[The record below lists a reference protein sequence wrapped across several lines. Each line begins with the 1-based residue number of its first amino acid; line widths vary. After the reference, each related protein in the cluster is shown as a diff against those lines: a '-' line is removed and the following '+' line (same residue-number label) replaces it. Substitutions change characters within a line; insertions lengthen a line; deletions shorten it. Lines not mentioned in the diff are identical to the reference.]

1 MATQDDELANKIHG
15 VMNQGISSGAHER
28 EVSGK
33 ICSYDVTVF
42 GHKRAMSDLNAAI
55 GLHQIGKIEMKLAHR
70 EVLCGIY
77 DRLLSQLDGFVI
89 PLGHNAI
96 PPGTRHSRH
105 IYPVLL
111 DIDRLGASR
120 DEFVQAMWQENI
132 RASFH
137 YPVLHLTT
145 AYHKLLELSAG
156 ALPVSERLSERLVS
170 LPLSNVLSAEDV
182 LDVERAIERV
192 VSRT

>member
-1 MATQDDELANKIHG
+1 MKKSVFHPKRTFTRRRSIGARADAAVFSFYATKNLTTGDGGLVATQDDELANKIHG

-77 DRLLSQLDGFVI
+77 DRLLSQLDGI
-89 PLGHNAI
+89 RHPPWTQRNPSWYPPLASHLPSSA
-96 PPGTRHSRH
+96 RH
-105 IYPVLL
+105 
-111 DIDRLGASR
+111 
-120 DEFVQAMWQENI
+120 
-132 RASFH
+132 
-137 YPVLHLTT
+137 
-145 AYHKLLELSAG
+145 
-156 ALPVSERLSERLVS
+156 
-170 LPLSNVLSAEDV
+170 
-182 LDVERAIERV
+182 
-192 VSRT
+192 